1 MHRKPGTPASS
12 TSASPSLQ
20 HSRPHP
26 PAHAPAPSP
35 SAVPTSHSDESWIEV
50 SSQPSSSSLSSVGE
64 EIVTTGLRVQHDSN
78 ARRRRRLRHVIHDAP
93 RTGPHSVDNDSTEDS
108 PESEAD
114 SDRVLSSSNEALQPS
129 PLQREWRPSGTHLAL
144 SSASSDNAYTS
155 AGEDVDEN
163 ATAIGVVSNE
173 PCFTPQP
180 NAFTHRTTSTPA
192 ARAPQESNNSYFAH
206 RPARNSTQRHSYS
219 TTREQHAPHNMIS
232 PSYQADHDAALRA
245 SLSTLLSCAAAAR
258 GLTKKDKA
266 SQARQQSSPSN
277 RVDTATIGLVPE
289 SAVFG
294 GSQAPSPTSPANSDK
309 PKRKAASTNS
319 ATQRS
324 SSKERRV
331 AKKAKRT
338 SSWTPAT
345 MDEVSPTLFTWVVS
359 AGVVVLVSAIS
370 FTAGYAS
377 GKEAGHAE
385 ALGSL
390 AEAGSCGRDARDA
403 VLDGAGR
410 GLRRLRLS
418 SAAGSIMV

>member
-1 MHRKPGTPASS
+1 MDRNPASS
-12 TSASPSLQ
+12 TSSSRPTQ
-20 HSRPHP
+20 HSRPP
-26 PAHAPAPSP
+26 PPGYALTA
-35 SAVPTSHSDESWIEV
+35 SAVPRSHSDESWIEV

-78 ARRRRRLRHVIHDAP
+78 ARRRRRLRRHATDNPP
-93 RTGPHSVDNDSTEDS
+93 RSRPHSLDNDSVEEYE
-108 PESEAD
+108 ESEAD

-129 PLQREWRPSGTHLAL
+129 PLQHEWRPSGTNFTL

-163 ATAIGVVSNE
+163 ATAIGVMSNE

-192 ARAPQESNNSYFAH
+192 ARGPQESNHSYFTH

-219 TTREQHAPHNMIS
+219 TTREQYAPYNMTS

-258 GLTKKDKA
+258 GLTKKDNTA
-266 SQARQQSSPSN
+266 QARQRPGPSN

-294 GSQAPSPTSPANSDK
+294 GSQVPSPTTSANAEKS
-309 PKRKAASTNS
+309 KRKAATNTT
-319 ATQRS
+319 AAQRS

-331 AKKAKRT
+331 TKKAKRT
-338 SSWTPAT
+338 STWTPAT

-390 AEAGSCGRDARDA
+390 GDAGGHCGRGARDA

-410 GLRRLRLS
+410 GLRRLRLGGAAS
-418 SAAGSIMV
+418 SIRV

>member
-1 MHRKPGTPASS
+1 MLRNPAST
-12 TSASPSLQ
+12 TSEQ
-20 HSRPHP
+20 SRPP
-26 PAHAPAPSP
+26 PPGHALTA
-35 SAVPTSHSDESWIEV
+35 SAVPRAHSDESWIEV

-78 ARRRRRLRHVIHDAP
+78 ARRRRRLRRHATDNTP
-93 RTGPHSVDNDSTEDS
+93 GSGDNDSMEEYE
-108 PESEAD
+108 ESEAD

-129 PLQREWRPSGTHLAL
+129 PFQHEWRPLGTNFTL

-155 AGEDVDEN
+155 IGEDADEN
-163 ATAIGVVSNE
+163 ATAIGVISNE

-192 ARAPQESNNSYFAH
+192 ARGPQESNTSYFTH

-219 TTREQHAPHNMIS
+219 TARQQHAPYNMIS

-258 GLTKKDKA
+258 GLTKKDNTI
-266 SQARQQSSPSN
+266 QARQRPGPSN
-277 RVDTATIGLVPE
+277 RVDAATIGLVPE

-294 GSQAPSPTSPANSDK
+294 GSQVPSPATSTNADK
-309 PKRKAASTNS
+309 SKRKAATTT
-319 ATQRS
+319 AAAQRS

-331 AKKAKRT
+331 TKKAKRT
-338 SSWTPAT
+338 STWTPAT

-390 AEAGSCGRDARDA
+390 GEAGGFCGRDARDT

-410 GLRRLRLS
+410 GLRRLRLGGAAS
-418 SAAGSIMV
+418 SIRV